1 MHSEY
6 VRVFA
11 NTNLQLSFVFVWL
24 NFKIFAIK
32 DNNFVIVGIQDD
44 IGKLLVTSLLQSSVP
59 NHSILDRNI
68 ILLFLNPRRSN
79 KIKIHIYNHTRA
91 RHARAS

>member
-79 KIKIHIYNHTRA
+79 KDKY
-91 RHARAS
+91 